1 MVRATIET
9 TLAEAKVLPVTPPQ
23 IATSQAPRNDGG
35 RRGERWGH
43 HVRGESRGAQPLWQG
58 SGGVPQNFF
67 LFPPSFQEGG

>member
-23 IATSQAPRNDGG
+23 IATSQAPRNDGRG
-35 RRGERWGH
+35 RGP
-43 HVRGESRGAQPLWQG
+43 GESRGAQPLWQE
-58 SGGVPQNFF
+58 SEGVPQNFF